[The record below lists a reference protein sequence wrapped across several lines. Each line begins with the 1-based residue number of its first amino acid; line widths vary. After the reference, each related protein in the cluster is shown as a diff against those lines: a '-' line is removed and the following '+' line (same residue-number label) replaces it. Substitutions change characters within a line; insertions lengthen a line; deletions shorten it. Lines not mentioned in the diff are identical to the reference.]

1 MGKIKTGIIIIQLI
15 VIILLL
21 AYIIRLKSQP
31 SPTEEEKII
40 NTLIINDIKEIL
52 KLSVL
57 EVNVSDIVESRKEQF
72 VNILSFPVYVGNK
85 EMDLLVRGKM
95 SVGFDLKKMKDDAF
109 LLDKKSKTITV
120 TMPAPELIATD
131 IDYRFMNES
140 KTFWLSIREEER
152 NQIMA
157 FGKSRLYRIARDKRI
172 LDKAEFSGVETIQSY
187 LEKLFPG
194 YNVSVIV
201 TARDEK

>member
-1 MGKIKTGIIIIQLI
+1 MGKIKTVIIIIQLI

>member
-1 MGKIKTGIIIIQLI
+1 VGKVKTVVIIIELVVI
-15 VIILLL
+15 VLLL
-21 AYIIRLKSQP
+21 AYIVRLKSTP
-31 SPTEEEKII
+31 VASEEEKII

-52 KLSVL
+52 KVAVL
-57 EVNVSDIVESRKEQF
+57 EVNVSDIVESRKEKF

-95 SVGFDLKKMKDDAF
+95 TVGFDLKKMKDGDF
-109 LLDKKSKTITV
+109 VLNKGDRTITV
-120 TMPAPELIATD
+120 TLPAPELIATD

-140 KTFWLSIREEER
+140 KTFWLSISEEER

-172 LDKAEFSGVETIQSY
+172 LDKAEFSGVDTIQSY

-194 YNVSVIV
+194 FKISIIV
-201 TARDEK
+201 TARDEM

>member
-1 MGKIKTGIIIIQLI
+1 VGKIKTGIIIIQLI